1 MMITIGLVN
10 ATFLVQEIVKYP
22 IAEVVNII
30 IALVAIVLGIDKFV
44 SWMKKKRQD
53 CYEEISNK
61 DSLESMVE
69 TDHDKLAAM
78 EAQINALTDCVKEI
92 LGNDL
97 MESRD
102 KFMSRQPKPYITKYE
117 RMMQINMYNAYS
129 AISPNDKIVKGFH
142 NEVLNL
148 PIKDVKDFQTTTS

>member
-1 MMITIGLVN
+1 
-10 ATFLVQEIVKYP
+10 
-22 IAEVVNII
+22 
-30 IALVAIVLGIDKFV
+30 
-44 SWMKKKRQD
+44 
-53 CYEEISNK
+53 
-61 DSLESMVE
+61 
-69 TDHDKLAAM
+69 
-78 EAQINALTDCVKEI
+78 
-92 LGNDL
+92 